1 MTSLHGKNIIS
12 KGWEKT
18 GIDDESKWE
27 LLKCNHRI
35 RLMKPI
41 VRGRKEILD
50 NDLMTVLT
58 INKDRLV
65 EGCTTVEGE
74 DGDGSKQED
83 PNDDGCAFDLFND
96 YE

>member
-27 LLKCNHRI
+27 LLDYNHQI

-50 NDLMTVLT
+50 NDLMAVL
-58 INKDRLV
+58 IV
-65 EGCTTVEGE
+65 
-74 DGDGSKQED
+74 
-83 PNDDGCAFDLFND
+83 
-96 YE
+96 